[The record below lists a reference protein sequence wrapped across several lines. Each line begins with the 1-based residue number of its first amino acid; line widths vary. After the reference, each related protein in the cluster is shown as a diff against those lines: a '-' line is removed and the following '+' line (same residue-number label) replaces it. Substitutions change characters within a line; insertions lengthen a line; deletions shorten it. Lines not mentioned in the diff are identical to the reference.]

1 MWSEQGICSFFFLN
15 NLSKL
20 VSNHATES
28 VCWDSCTLKFT
39 DAVGNRSLLLPEVAM
54 GLKTGGAEHAC
65 QPKQALLG
73 FLSIPSHV
81 DFLGT

>member
-54 GLKTGGAEHAC
+54 GLKTGGAEHVCRSASLNKLC
-65 QPKQALLG
+65 WG
-73 FLSIPSHV
+73 F
-81 DFLGT
+81 